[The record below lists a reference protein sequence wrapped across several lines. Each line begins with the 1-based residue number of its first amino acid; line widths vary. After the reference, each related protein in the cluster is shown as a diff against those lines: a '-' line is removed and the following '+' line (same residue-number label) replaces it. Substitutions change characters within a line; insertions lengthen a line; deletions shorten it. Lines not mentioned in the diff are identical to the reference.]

1 MTDFLQSGSI
11 ATLHDFNNRASE
23 SLEQDLRSWSKS
35 RPISVIV
42 PCLVSELERP
52 ALKNIVTHLQEAD
65 YVSEVIIG
73 LDQANLEQF
82 KETKKFFS
90 VLPQKTRIIWN
101 DGPAVSSI
109 RESVCNHFSTE
120 AAPGKGRNVWHCLG
134 YFLGS
139 DQGQIVALHDADIV
153 TYDGSLLT
161 RLLYP
166 IAHPTFDYS
175 FAKGFYYRAS
185 ESHFGGRLVRLL
197 TSPLIDALTQYYGP
211 SDYLHYLGS
220 FKYPLA
226 GEFALKK
233 ELARKISIPSDWGLE
248 IGVLSE
254 IYKLEEDQNICQVA
268 VSSRYD
274 HKHQPLSPGNSDLGL
289 HKMSQDILHTI
300 LTELAASDA
309 LLTREALTSISTNYR
324 HNAKEAISRY
334 ANDSEINGFR
344 YNREDEQ
351 FAAELFEKCLVEE
364 GEKHLAGYRS
374 LQSMPNWLQV
384 ENNLP
389 GALFQLYSAIER
401 DNQ

>member
-11 ATLHDFNNRASE
+11 ATLHDFNNRALA

-35 RPISVIV
+35 RPISIIV

-52 ALKNIVTHLQEAD
+52 ALKNIVTQLQEAD

-73 LDQANLEQF
+73 LDQANRKQF
-82 KETKKFFS
+82 QEAKKFFS
-90 VLPQKTRIIWN
+90 SLPQKTRIIWN

-109 RESVCNHFSTE
+109 RKSVCKHFSAE

-139 DQGQIVALHDADIV
+139 GQGEIVALHDADIV
-153 TYDGSLLT
+153 TYDVSLLT

-166 IAHPTFDYS
+166 ITHPTFDYS
-175 FAKGFYYRAS
+175 FAKGFYYRAT

-197 TSPLIDALTQYYGP
+197 ISPLIDALIHCYGP
-211 SDYLHYLGS
+211 SEYLTYLGS

-226 GEFALKK
+226 GEFALEK
-233 ELARKISIPSDWGLE
+233 ELAKKISIPSDWGLE
-248 IGVLSE
+248 IGVLSD
-254 IYKLEEDQNICQVA
+254 IYKLDESQNICQVA
-268 VSSRYD
+268 ISSRYD
-274 HKHQPLSPGNSDLGL
+274 HKHQPLSADDSDLGL
-289 HKMSQDILHTI
+289 HKMSRDILHTI
-300 LTELAASDA
+300 LTELAANDA
-309 LLTREALTSISTNYR
+309 FLTREALTSISTAYR
-324 HNAKEAISRY
+324 YNAKEAINRY

-351 FAAELFEKCLVEE
+351 LAAELFEKCLVEE

-374 LQSMPNWLQV
+374 LQSMPSWLQV
-384 ENNLP
+384 ENDLP
-389 GALFQLYSAIER
+389 GALFQLYSAIEI

>member
-197 TSPLIDALTQYYGP
+197 TSPLIDALTQYYVSFRSNFSDFLSDRRHVDMHP
-211 SDYLHYLGS
+211 SHWACMNNCCY
-220 FKYPLA
+220 
-226 GEFALKK
+226 
-233 ELARKISIPSDWGLE
+233 
-248 IGVLSE
+248 
-254 IYKLEEDQNICQVA
+254 
-268 VSSRYD
+268 SSV
-274 HKHQPLSPGNSDLGL
+274 Q
-289 HKMSQDILHTI
+289 I
-300 LTELAASDA
+300 
-309 LLTREALTSISTNYR
+309 
-324 HNAKEAISRY
+324 
-334 ANDSEINGFR
+334 
-344 YNREDEQ
+344 
-351 FAAELFEKCLVEE
+351 
-364 GEKHLAGYRS
+364 
-374 LQSMPNWLQV
+374 
-384 ENNLP
+384 
-389 GALFQLYSAIER
+389 
-401 DNQ
+401 

>member
-11 ATLHDFNNRASE
+11 ATLHDFSNRTSE

-35 RPISVIV
+35 RPMSIII

-52 ALKNIVTHLQEAD
+52 ALSNIVTQLRGAD
-65 YVSEVIIG
+65 YISEIIIG
-73 LDQANLEQF
+73 LDQANPEQF
-82 KETKKFFS
+82 REAKKFFS
-90 VLPQKTRIIWN
+90 VLPQKTKIIWN

-109 RESVCNHFSTE
+109 SESLCNHFSSA

-139 DQGQIVALHDADIV
+139 GQGEIVALHDADIV

-166 IAHPTFDYS
+166 VAHPTFDYS
-175 FAKGFYYRAS
+175 FAKGFYYRAT

-197 TSPLIDALTQYYGP
+197 TSPLIDALTQCHGS
-211 SDYLHYLGS
+211 SDYLNYLRS

-226 GEFALKK
+226 GEFALSK
-233 ELARKISIPSDWGLE
+233 ELASRISMPSDWGLE

-254 IYKLEEDQNICQVA
+254 IYRLSERQNICQVA
-268 VSSRYD
+268 ITSRYD
-274 HKHQPLSPGNSDLGL
+274 HKHQPLSADNSNLGL
-289 HKMSQDILHTI
+289 HKMSRDILQTI
-300 LTELAASDA
+300 LSGLAANNA
-309 LLTREALTSISTNYR
+309 LITREDLTSIGAAYR
-324 HNAKEAISRY
+324 HNAHEAINRY
-334 ANDSEINGFR
+334 ANDSEINGFK

-351 FAAELFEKCLVEE
+351 LAATLFEKCFIEE
-364 GEKHLAGYRS
+364 GEKHLNGQRS
-374 LQSMPNWLQV
+374 LRSMPDWLQI
-384 ENNLP
+384 ENTLP
-389 GALFQLYSAIER
+389 GTLVQLYSAIEI

>member
-254 IYKLEEDQNICQVA
+254 IYKLEVF
-268 VSSRYD
+268 
-274 HKHQPLSPGNSDLGL
+274 
-289 HKMSQDILHTI
+289 
-300 LTELAASDA
+300 LA
-309 LLTREALTSISTNYR
+309 
-324 HNAKEAISRY
+324 
-334 ANDSEINGFR
+334 
-344 YNREDEQ
+344 
-351 FAAELFEKCLVEE
+351 
-364 GEKHLAGYRS
+364 
-374 LQSMPNWLQV
+374 
-384 ENNLP
+384 LP
-389 GALFQLYSAIER
+389 
-401 DNQ
+401 

>member
-35 RPISVIV
+35 RPISIIV

-82 KETKKFFS
+82 KEAKKFFS
-90 VLPQKTRIIWN
+90 ELPQKTRIIWN

-197 TSPLIDALTQYYGP
+197 TSPLIDALTHCYGP

-324 HNAKEAISRY
+324 HNAKEAINRY

-344 YNREDEQ
+344 YNREDERL
-351 FAAELFEKCLVEE
+351 AAELFEKCLVEA
-364 GEKHLAGYRS
+364 GEKHLTGYRS

-389 GALFQLYSAIER
+389 EALFQLHSAIEI

>member
-324 HNAKEAISRY
+324 HNAKEAINRY

-344 YNREDEQ
+344 YNREDERL
-351 FAAELFEKCLVEE
+351 AAELFEKCLVEA

>member
-344 YNREDEQ
+344 YNREDERL
-351 FAAELFEKCLVEE
+351 AAELFEKCLVEA